1 LTSLLILW
9 YTPVNDYVIVY
20 GRRGTIATIR
30 DVAERAEVSVATVS
44 HVINETRPVSDE
56 LRLRVLAA
64 MQALDYQPNAL
75 ARGLRR
81 RRTST
86 LGLIIPDTN
95 NPYFAEVARGIEQ
108 AAFERD
114 YSVILCHSDYSPER
128 ELQYVDVLRAERA
141 AGVIW
146 IPATECC
153 EAAERLVEYG
163 MPLVILDRHAPDV
176 QCPSVVADN
185 FRGGYFAT
193 QHLIQLGHRRIGCI
207 ARPVG
212 LSHSQERILGYQAAL
227 SDYGLPVD
235 EILIAKGGFR
245 LEDGRRVTFQLL
257 DLVPPPTAIFAYND
271 IMAIGALR
279 AAHERGLCVPD
290 DFSIVGFDDIPQAAF
305 TCPALTT
312 VSQPKLDMGR
322 RGAKLLLDLI
332 DGTGPPVEG
341 DVPLEVRLVV
351 RESTGQAPQQ

>member
-1 LTSLLILW
+1 M
-9 YTPVNDYVIVY
+9 
-20 GRRGTIATIR
+20 
-30 DVAERAEVSVATVS
+30 AERAEVSVATVS

-153 EAAERLVEYG
+153 EAAERLVEYD

-185 FRGGYFAT
+185 FRGGYLAT

-227 SDYGLPVD
+227 SGYGLPVD
-235 EILIAKGGFR
+235 ETLVAKGGFR
-245 LEDGRRVTFQLL
+245 LQDGRRVTFQLL

-290 DFSIVGFDDIPQAAF
+290 DFSVVGFDDIPQAAF

-322 RGAKLLLDLI
+322 RGAELLLDLI

>member
-1 LTSLLILW
+1 
-9 YTPVNDYVIVY
+9 
-20 GRRGTIATIR
+20 
-30 DVAERAEVSVATVS
+30 VAECAGVSVATVS
-44 HVINETRPVSDE
+44 HVINQTRPVSDE
-56 LRLRVLAA
+56 LRQRVLAV
-64 MQALDYQPNAL
+64 MDVLDYQPNAL
-75 ARGLRR
+75 ARSLRR

-114 YSVILCHSDYSPER
+114 YTVILCHSDYCPER

-141 AGVIW
+141 AGAIW

-153 EAAERLVEYG
+153 DAAERLVEYG
-163 MPLVILDRHAPDV
+163 MPLVVLDRRTPGV

-185 FRGGYFAT
+185 WRGGYVAT

-212 LSHSQERILGYQAAL
+212 LSHSQDRFLGYQAAL
-227 SDYGLPVD
+227 RDVNLAVD
-235 EILIAKGGFR
+235 EALITKGGFK
-245 LEDGRRVTFQLL
+245 LEDGHQATIHLL
-257 DLVPPPTAIFAYND
+257 NLEPPPTAIFAYND

-279 AAHERGLCVPD
+279 AAYERGLHVPH

-322 RGAKLLLDLI
+322 RGAELLLDLI
-332 DGTGPPVEG
+332 DGGKSSVDG
-341 DVPLEVRLVV
+341 DAPLEIRLVL
-351 RESTGQAPQQ
+351 RESTGPAPVQ

>member
-1 LTSLLILW
+1 
-9 YTPVNDYVIVY
+9 
-20 GRRGTIATIR
+20 
-30 DVAERAEVSVATVS
+30 VAERADVSVATVS

-56 LRLRVLAA
+56 LRQRVLAA
-64 MQALDYQPNAL
+64 MEALDYQPNAL

-81 RRTST
+81 RQTST
-86 LGLIIPDTN
+86 LGLILPDTN

-114 YSVILCHSDYSPER
+114 YTVILCHSDYSYER

-141 AGVIW
+141 AGAIW

-163 MPLVILDRHAPDV
+163 VPLVVLDRQTPDV
-176 QCPSVVADN
+176 GCPSVVADN

-193 QHLIQLGHRRIGCI
+193 EHLIKLRHQRIGCI

-212 LSHSQERILGYQAAL
+212 LSHSQDRILGYQAAL
-227 SDYGLPVD
+227 RDYDLPAD
-235 EILIAKGGFR
+235 EALVAKGGFR
-245 LEDGRRVTFQLL
+245 LEDGREATNRLL
-257 DLVPPPTAIFAYND
+257 DLEPPPTALFAYND

-279 AAHERGLCVPD
+279 AAHERGLCVPN
-290 DFSIVGFDDIPQAAF
+290 DFSVVGFDDIPQAAF

-322 RGAKLLLDLI
+322 RGAELLLDLI
-332 DGTGPPVEG
+332 DGRRPPVEA
-341 DVPLEVRLVV
+341 DVPLEVRLVI
-351 RESTGQAPQQ
+351 RESTGLAPQP